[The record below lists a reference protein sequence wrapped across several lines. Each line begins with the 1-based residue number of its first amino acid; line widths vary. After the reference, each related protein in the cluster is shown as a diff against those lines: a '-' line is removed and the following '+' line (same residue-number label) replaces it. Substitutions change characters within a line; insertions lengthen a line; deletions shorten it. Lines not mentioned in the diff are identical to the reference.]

1 MAGSVWFQCVRWG
14 IFAWAAILL
23 CSTRPSAA
31 APAEAPALKSMTL
44 GYVELANDERYADKS
59 ARSGI
64 LFTDVGRPFGGSQV
78 ALEDARAIGRVIG
91 VTFALDK
98 FAGPSNDDI
107 AKRIARWSDAQD
119 VHFIVADLPAAT
131 LADLGRRFAGKP
143 VLIFNVS
150 TPDDGLRGADCS
162 AVLAHTYPS
171 QSMLSDALIQF
182 LVSKGWPQIL
192 VLQSPSPDDS
202 ESVAA
207 LQRSA
212 KKFGAKIVEIKPFLL
227 SNDPRHRE
235 QSNVA
240 LMTGGHYDVVYVAD
254 SSGQFGRFIPYE
266 TSLPRPVVG
275 SAGLMPTAW
284 SWSWDR
290 DAAVQLQ
297 HRYEKTVPPRRMG
310 GADWAAWEAVR
321 AVTQATVQARS
332 TEFEAVKAVLLS
344 DKLNLDTVKGNPG
357 SFRPWDH
364 QLRAPV
370 LLSTADAVIDRAPL
384 PQFLHQTNVLDTLG
398 VDAPETA
405 CRF

>member
-1 MAGSVWFQCVRWG
+1 M
-14 IFAWAAILL
+14 FAWAAVLL
-23 CSTRPSAA
+23 CSIRPLAA
-31 APAEAPALKSMTL
+31 GPAEAPAPKPMTL
-44 GYVELANDERYADKS
+44 GYVELANDERYADKG

-91 VTFALDK
+91 VAFALDK
-98 FAGPSNDDI
+98 FAGASTDEV
-107 AKRIARWSDAQD
+107 AQRIARWSDAED

-131 LADLGRRFAGKP
+131 LADLGRRFVGKP

-150 TPDDGLRGADCS
+150 SPDDALRGADCS
-162 AVLAHTYPS
+162 PVLLHTYPS
-171 QSMLSDALIQF
+171 RSMLSDALVQF
-182 LVSKGWPQIL
+182 LVAKAWPQIL
-192 VLQSPSPDDS
+192 VLQGPSPDDA

-212 KKFGAKIVEIKPFLL
+212 KKFGAKIVETRPFLL

-240 LMTGGHYDVVYVAD
+240 LMTEGVRYDVVYVAD
-254 SSGQFGRFIPYE
+254 SSGEFGRFIPYQ

-275 SAGLMPTAW
+275 AAGLMPTAW

-297 HRYEKTVPPRRMG
+297 HRYEKAAPPRRMG
-310 GADWAAWEAVR
+310 GADWAAWEAVK

-332 TEFEAVKAVLLS
+332 TDFAAVKAVLLS

-370 LLSTADAVIDRAPL
+370 LLSTADAVIERAPL

-405 CRF
+405 CHF